1 MKGENV
7 TSKNEQNNASKTSTS
22 HEPPKSFRERF
33 LAGLK
38 ETAIVLG
45 LFILI
50 NNFVIASFLVPT
62 GSMENEVMTG
72 ELLFVNKFIYGP
84 TTPRTVPL
92 TGIELGLFTIPPVR
106 LPWMRLPGF
115 REVKRGDVIVFEFP
129 GYRDELRA
137 EEFQFYLKRCVGI
150 SGDTIRIVNRVLMVN
165 GEQFP
170 IPRNM
175 KFDRP
180 WPVPAEVPDER
191 IFPNGAPWN
200 EDHYGPLV
208 IPFAGMKVPLTETT
222 VGQWDTFIR
231 REGHSVRS
239 ENGAVLLDGVPSTE
253 YVVRRDYLFGMGDHR
268 DNSLDSRFWGFIP
281 KENLVGTPLIVY
293 WSWNTDI
300 PLYEIFN
307 RLGSVRWRRLLSL
320 VD

>member
-1 MKGENV
+1 MADN
-7 TSKNEQNNASKTSTS
+7 TEQKKSNQD
-22 HEPPKSFRERF
+22 EPDRSFKERF

-72 ELLFVNKFIYGP
+72 ELLFVNKFIYGA

-106 LPWMRLPGF
+106 LPWVRLPGF
-115 REVKRGDVIVFEFP
+115 RDVRRGDVIVFEFP
-129 GYRDELRA
+129 GYRDDLEA
-137 EEFQFYLKRCVGI
+137 DQFQFYLKRCVGLP
-150 SGDTIRIVNRVLMVN
+150 GDTISIVNRVLYVN
-165 GEQFP
+165 GLQFP
-170 IPRNM
+170 IPRHM

-180 WPVPAEVPDER
+180 WAAPAEIPDDR
-191 IFPNGAPWN
+191 IFPRGAQWN

-208 IPFAGMKVPLTETT
+208 IPFEGMQIPLD
-222 VGQWDTFIR
+222 VASIGQWEVFIR
-231 REGHSVRS
+231 REGHSVRTEGS
-239 ENGAVLLDGVPSTE
+239 AVLIDGVPATQ
-253 YVVRRDYLFGMGDHR
+253 YTVAKNYLFGMGDHR

-281 KENLVGTPLIVY
+281 EENLVGTPLIVY

-300 PLYEIFN
+300 PLYDIFG
-307 RLGSVRWRRLLSL
+307 RLGSVRWGRLLSL

>member
-1 MKGENV
+1 MKGSTV
-7 TSKNEQNNASKTSTS
+7 TSKNEQSNSPKASTPAQ
-22 HEPPKSFRERF
+22 PPASFRDRF

-72 ELLFVNKFIYGP
+72 ELLFVNKFIYGA

-92 TGIELGLFTIPPVR
+92 TGIELGFFTIPPVR
-106 LPWMRLPGF
+106 LPWVRLPAF
-115 REVKRGDVIVFEFP
+115 AQVERGDVIVFEFP

-137 EEFQFYLKRCVGI
+137 AEFQFYLKRCVGLP
-150 SGDTIRIVNRVLMVN
+150 GDTIRIVNRVLMVN
-165 GEQFP
+165 GQQFP

-191 IFPNGAPWN
+191 IFPKGAPWN

-208 IPFAGMKVPLTETT
+208 IPYAGMKITLAESN

-239 ENGAVLLDGVPSTE
+239 ENGGVLIDGARATE
-253 YVVRRDYLFGMGDHR
+253 YVVERDYLFGMGDHR

-300 PLYEIFN
+300 PLYDIFS
-307 RLGSVRWRRLLSL
+307 RLGSVRWGRLLSL
-320 VD
+320 VN